1 MNTDPSGLRGLTHKP
16 VRLTFRDGEVVDAIV
31 LGVNTE
37 RDFDLT
43 YEVLRVIQSAE
54 PPALGSAPGASVI
67 AELKDLVG
75 WEPVD

>member
-1 MNTDPSGLRGLTHKP
+1 MRIDPSGLRGLTHKS

-31 LGVNTE
+31 LGVNIE

-43 YEVLRVIQSAE
+43 YEVLRVIHSAK
-54 PPALGSAPGASVI
+54 PPALGTALGATVI